1 MPAGWDGHAFGAIS
15 PRHFE
20 AALVGSCQ
28 LLVQGGYDG
37 LLEPDVKHL
46 AW

>member
-1 MPAGWDGHAFGAIS
+1 MATRSGSIS

-28 LLVQGGYDG
+28 LLVQSEYAGA
-37 LLEPDVKHL
+37 LEPDVHY
-46 AW
+46 APGGRT